1 MPPFRDPHGMSIAHA
16 TCDHSLSALSNPP
29 DFVAALCRD
38 DTIAVDIC
46 INGQLLYY
54 CHFFC
59 ANCFK
64 LPYIPYYLEKRYYF
78 RVSLAKEAT
87 FYIR

>member
-54 CHFFC
+54 CHFFVQTVL
-59 ANCFK
+59 NC
-64 LPYIPYYLEKRYYF
+64 R
-78 RVSLAKEAT
+78 T
-87 FYIR
+87 FLIIWKKDAIFA

>member
-1 MPPFRDPHGMSIAHA
+1 MLSKTYHVILNECEESLISQFLRDPLTMPPFRDPHGMSIAHA

-38 DTIAVDIC
+38 DTIVVDIC

-54 CHFFC
+54 CLC
-59 ANCFK
+59 ISK
-64 LPYIPYYLEKRYYF
+64 Q
-78 RVSLAKEAT
+78 
-87 FYIR
+87 